1 MDLKSNKAMKYD
13 LIIDSR
19 PSEVVIALLRDGLLI
34 ELHKEKHDNNFS
46 VGDIYLGKVRKIN
59 PGLNASF
66 VNVGY
71 EKDGFLHYLDLGPQ
85 FNSYKKFTKQ
95 AINKKLNTASLKNF
109 RKEPNLNKDGV
120 INDAL
125 KGGEVILTQISKEPI
140 STKGPRLTTEISIA
154 GRYMILIPFSDKVS
168 ISQKIEDQ
176 KEQKRLKQLIRSI
189 KPHGFGVI
197 IRTVALGKKVADL
210 DKDLKNLYK
219 KWQGISKKLK
229 DAKPNTRI
237 YGELNKA
244 SVILRDLLNAE
255 FNSIYVNNTELQ
267 IELKE
272 YISRIAP
279 DKEKIVK
286 LHKKDTQIFQEFN
299 VTKQIKGAFGKNVN
313 MKKGTY
319 LVIEHT
325 EALHVIDVN
334 SGNRSNKSRDQ
345 EDTALEVNIIAAT
358 EIARQLR
365 LRDMGGII
373 VVDFIDMTSNTNRKK
388 LFEHLKDEMNQDRT
402 KHKILP
408 PSRFGLIQI
417 TRQRVRPEM
426 KIKTKEANPNSNGEV
441 EAPIVLIDK
450 INTELNNIVKKK
462 QYKSEQV
469 YLHVH
474 PFVASYLKEGFP
486 SIQVKWYFEYKKWV
500 RIVPRDAFLYL
511 KYSFVDKNQKKLQA

>member
-1 MDLKSNKAMKYD
+1 MKYD

-19 PSEVVIALLRDGLLI
+19 PSEVVIALLRDGVLI
-34 ELHKEKHDNNFS
+34 ELHKEKHDNNYS
-46 VGDIYLGKVRKIN
+46 AGDIYLGKVRKTV

-109 RKEPNLNKDGV
+109 KKEAVLLKDGK

-125 KGGEVILTQISKEPI
+125 NGGDLILTQISKEPI

-154 GRYMILIPFSDKVS
+154 GRYMILMPFSDKVS
-168 ISQKIEDQ
+168 ISQKIEDPV
-176 KEQKRLKQLIRSI
+176 EQKRLKQLIRSI

-237 YGELNKA
+237 HGELNKA
-244 SVILRDLLNAE
+244 SVILRDLLNE
-255 FNSIYVNNTELQ
+255 KFNSISVNNNELKVELQ
-267 IELKE
+267 E
-272 YISRIAP
+272 YLSRIAP
-279 DKEKIVK
+279 EKEKIVK
-286 LHKKDTQIFQEFN
+286 LYKKDIQIFQDFN
-299 VTKQIKGAFGKNVN
+299 ITKQIKGAFGKNVT
-313 MKKGTY
+313 MKKGIY

-334 SGNRSNKSRDQ
+334 SGKKVDSKKDQ
-345 EDTALEVNIIAAT
+345 EENALAVNLEAASEV
-358 EIARQLR
+358 ARQLR

-373 VVDFIDMTSNTNRKK
+373 VVDFIDMKQEKNRTQLTEK
-388 LFEHLKDEMNQDRT
+388 LKEAMKSDKA
-402 KHKILP
+402 KHNVLP
-408 PSRFGLIQI
+408 PTKFGLIQI

-426 KIKTKEANPNSNGEV
+426 NIDTQEKCPVCTGSGKIDSSLL
-441 EAPIVLIDK
+441 LIDK
-450 INTELNNIVKKK
+450 IETKIHNL
-462 QYKSEQV
+462 SETKNSRI
-469 YLHVH
+469 HISTH
-474 PFVASYLKEGFP
+474 PFVASYINKKEGWFSS
-486 SIQVKWYFEYKKWV
+486 SISREWSRKFRREVIITADERLHLLEYQIVK
-500 RIVPRDAFLYL
+500 
-511 KYSFVDKNQKKLQA
+511 

>member
-1 MDLKSNKAMKYD
+1 MKYD

-46 VGDIYLGKVRKIN
+46 AGDIYLGKVRKTV

-66 VNVGY
+66 VNIGY

-85 FNSYKKFTKQ
+85 FNSYKKFTRQ
-95 AINKKLNTASLKNF
+95 AIDKKLNTASLKNF
-109 RKEPNLNKDGV
+109 KKEANLNKDGV
-120 INDAL
+120 INEAL
-125 KGGEVILTQISKEPI
+125 KGGDLILTQISKEPI

-168 ISQKIEDQ
+168 ISQKIEDPE
-176 KEQKRLKQLIRSI
+176 EQKRLKQLIRSI

-197 IRTVALGKKVADL
+197 IRTVAIGKKVAEL

-229 DAKPNTRI
+229 EAKPNTRI
-237 YGELNKA
+237 HGELNKA
-244 SVILRDLLNAE
+244 SVILRDLLNE
-255 FNSIYVNNTELQ
+255 KFNSIYVNNTDLKIELQ
-267 IELKE
+267 E
-272 YISRIAP
+272 YLSRIAP

-299 VTKQIKGAFGKNVN
+299 ITKQIKGAFGKNVT

-334 SGNRSNKSRDQ
+334 SGKKVDAKKDQ
-345 EDTALEVNIIAAT
+345 EENALAVNLEAAVEVG
-358 EIARQLR
+358 RQLR

-373 VVDFIDMTSNTNRKK
+373 VVDFIDMKQEKNRVLLTEKVK
-388 LFEHLKDEMNQDRT
+388 EAMSTDKA
-402 KHKILP
+402 KHNVLP
-408 PSRFGLIQI
+408 PTKFGLIQI

-426 KIKTKEANPNSNGEV
+426 NIDTQENCPMCSGNGKIDSSLL
-441 EAPIVLIDK
+441 LIDQIETK
-450 INTELNNIVKKK
+450 IHNL
-462 QYKSEQV
+462 SEAQKGMI
-469 YLHVH
+469 HISTH
-474 PFVASYLKEGFP
+474 PFVASYINKKEGWFSL
-486 SIQVKWYFEYKKWV
+486 SISKEWSRKFGREILITADERLHLLQYLVVK
-500 RIVPRDAFLYL
+500 
-511 KYSFVDKNQKKLQA
+511 

>member
-1 MDLKSNKAMKYD
+1 MKYD

-34 ELHKEKHDNNFS
+34 ELHKEKHDNNFAA
-46 VGDIYLGKVRKIN
+46 GDIYLGRVRKTN

-66 VNVGY
+66 VSVGY

-109 RKEPNLNKDGV
+109 KKEANLNKEGV

-125 KGGEVILTQISKEPI
+125 KSGDLILTQISKEPI

-168 ISQKIEDQ
+168 ISQKISDPE
-176 KEQKRLKQLIRSI
+176 EQKRLKQLIRSI

-229 DAKPNTRI
+229 DATPNTRI
-237 YGELNKA
+237 HGELNKA

-255 FNSIYVNNTELQ
+255 FNSIYTNNNDLKIELQ
-267 IELKE
+267 E
-272 YISRIAP
+272 YLSRIAP

-286 LHKKDTQIFQEFN
+286 LHKKSTQIFQEFN
-299 VTKQIKGAFGKNVN
+299 ITKQIKGAFGKNVT

-334 SGNRSNKSRDQ
+334 SGKKVDAKKDQ
-345 EDTALEVNIIAAT
+345 EENALTVNLEAAEEV
-358 EIARQLR
+358 ARQLR

-373 VVDFIDMTSNTNRKK
+373 VVDFIDMKKEKNRKLLTEK
-388 LFEHLKDEMNQDRT
+388 LKEVMSTDKA
-402 KHKILP
+402 KHNVLP
-408 PSRFGLIQI
+408 PTKFGLVQI

-426 KIKTKEANPNSNGEV
+426 NIDTQENCPMCSGNGKIDSSLL
-441 EAPIVLIDK
+441 LIDQIETK
-450 INTELNNIVKKK
+450 IHNINEN
-462 QYKSEQV
+462 QQGMIHIST
-469 YLHVH
+469 H
-474 PFVASYLKEGFP
+474 PFVASYINRKEGWFSS
-486 SIQVKWYFEYKKWV
+486 SISKEWSKKFGKKILITGDERLHLLEYSIVK
-500 RIVPRDAFLYL
+500 
-511 KYSFVDKNQKKLQA
+511 

>member
-1 MDLKSNKAMKYD
+1 MKYD

-34 ELHKEKHDNNFS
+34 ELHKEKHDNNFAA
-46 VGDIYLGKVRKIN
+46 GDIYLGKVKKTN

-66 VNVGY
+66 VSVGY

-109 RKEPNLNKDGV
+109 KKETNLSKDGV

-125 KGGEVILTQISKEPI
+125 KSGDLILTQISKEPI

-168 ISQKIEDQ
+168 ISQKIENPE
-176 KEQKRLKQLIRSI
+176 EQKRLKQLIRSI

-219 KWQGISKKLK
+219 KWQVISKKLK
-229 DAKPNTRI
+229 DATPNTRI
-237 YGELNKA
+237 HGELNKA

-255 FNSIYVNNTELQ
+255 FNSINTNNNDLKIELQ
-267 IELKE
+267 E
-272 YISRIAP
+272 YLSRIAP
-279 DKEKIVK
+279 EKEKIVK
-286 LHKKDTQIFQEFN
+286 LHKKNTQIFQEFN
-299 VTKQIKGAFGKNVN
+299 VTKQIKGAFGKNVT

-325 EALHVIDVN
+325 EALHVVDVN
-334 SGNRSNKSRDQ
+334 SGKKVDAKKDQ
-345 EDTALEVNIIAAT
+345 EENALTVNLEAADEV
-358 EIARQLR
+358 ARQLR

-373 VVDFIDMTSNTNRKK
+373 VVDFIDMKKEKNRK
-388 LFEHLKDEMNQDRT
+388 LLTERLKEVMSTDKA
-402 KHKILP
+402 KHKVLP
-408 PSRFGLIQI
+408 PTKFGLVQI

-426 KIKTKEANPNSNGEV
+426 NIDTQENCPMCSGNGKIDSSLL
-441 EAPIVLIDK
+441 LIDQIETK
-450 INTELNNIVKKK
+450 IHNMNENRKGMIHIST
-462 QYKSEQV
+462 
-469 YLHVH
+469 H
-474 PFVASYLKEGFP
+474 PFVASYINRKEGWFSS
-486 SIQVKWYFEYKKWV
+486 SISKEWSRKFEKKILITGDERLHLLEYTIV
-500 RIVPRDAFLYL
+500 R
-511 KYSFVDKNQKKLQA
+511 